1 MTTRAPHLATRG
13 VALAARSIR
22 STQTLRASATC
33 EQRCGN
39 VFCAPVLTHNRMF
52 ARDKIEQTHKRTT
65 FLQVLDTFHAKHPTR
80 PMMSSEVRN
89 RSFPLLFILEM
100 IIFPRQAQD
109 KHWEKAQKRDR
120 FLAVLLVQPIP
131 CAPRWRYSPQQLG
144 GLVRGIT
151 G

>member
-1 MTTRAPHLATRG
+1 
-13 VALAARSIR
+13 
-22 STQTLRASATC
+22 
-33 EQRCGN
+33 
-39 VFCAPVLTHNRMF
+39 MF
-52 ARDKIEQTHKRTT
+52 AKKGSGQNRESSQKNDVSAGLGHVPCKAPDSADD
-65 FLQVLDTFHAKHPTR
+65 VLRGQKPVFSP
-80 PMMSSEVRN
+80 
-89 RSFPLLFILEM
+89 LFILEM